1 MSTARPPYRLAL
13 LASIAVLTG
22 YLLTLAPSVTFWDAG
37 EFIAAARTLGIP
49 HPPGTP
55 LFVML
60 AHTWGLLVP
69 FGEYAWRLNLLS
81 AVCAAAAAGCWFLVA
96 HATVLRMYDDLD
108 ASPRN
113 VLAIGAGGS
122 AALLTAFTFT
132 NWQNAVETEVYS
144 VAMLSIALVAWLA
157 MRWREHRSTT
167 TGARMMLLALYLG
180 AMSIGNHLLAL
191 LIGPAVVV
199 AWLMESRRAPLGT
212 RDEAAA
218 EWVRIAMF
226 AAIWLLLIGFGL
238 GSVTL
243 TAVSIGLVL
252 VAGVFA
258 IRTRQLSF
266 TVMALLIAFVG
277 VTPYLF
283 LLFRA
288 RQAPWLNEADPSTWD
303 ALLGVIRRAQY
314 PIRTPLDDP
323 TVLHGELNPGRT
335 FTILGYQL
343 ANYVQYFDWQWAKSI
358 GVTIAPSLGR
368 FLVTMGAFSLGLR
381 GAWAQR
387 NRDRSG
393 FGLLAMLWLVTGL
406 GLVVYM
412 NFKPGTTL
420 GYDLWPNGS
429 DHEVRERDYFFV
441 VSFVAWGAWVA
452 IGLADLIRTLMP
464 RVRGAARGAMLSLF
478 ALAAVPLVLNA
489 RVASR
494 HGGPEATFA
503 RDFARALL
511 QSVPPGG
518 ILFTWGDNDTF
529 PVWYAQ
535 AVEGLRRDV
544 TVVCLAL
551 AETPW
556 YMRQLRDTPRVPV
569 DPSSLASVWRD
580 AAAPLETGPLHSL
593 TDAMIAGFV
602 PQRLAED
609 LVVQLPNGVS
619 VTVPKG
625 SAVFGKDLM
634 VLQILRQNA
643 GRRPVSWSVT
653 AAQKTFDLG
662 PALIQ
667 QGLVLTL
674 PIGTIDSTRLVAGAA
689 SGPGGAALDL
699 VTTRRLM
706 AENWSFG
713 SLFTGDVLSLD
724 GNIRGMAATIAL
736 PYAQVGVGL
745 LQRGDTTGAL
755 AALRTAA
762 HLSDQPAI
770 REILQALQGHQAPPL
785 STP

>member
-1 MSTARPPYRLAL
+1 MTTARPPYRLAL
-13 LASIAVLTG
+13 LASVAVLTG
-22 YLLTLAPSVTFWDAG
+22 YLFSLAPSVTFWDAG
-37 EFIAAARTLGIP
+37 EFIAAAKTLGIP

-55 LFVML
+55 LFVMV
-60 AHTWGLLVP
+60 AHTWGLLFP
-69 FGEYAWRLNLLS
+69 FGEYAWKLNLLS
-81 AVCAAAAAGCWFLVA
+81 ACCSAAAAGCWFLVA
-96 HATVLRMYDDLD
+96 HATVLRMYADIDP
-108 ASPRN
+108 APRRA
-113 VLAIGAGGS
+113 LAIGAGAA

-144 VAMLSIALVAWLA
+144 VAMLTIALVAWLA
-157 MRWREHRSTT
+157 TRWREHRTTT
-167 TGARMMLLALYLG
+167 TGARLMLFTLYLG

-191 LIGPAVVV
+191 LIGPAVVL
-199 AWLMESRRAPLGT
+199 AWLMESRWAPLAT
-212 RDEAAA
+212 REAAA
-218 EWVRIAMF
+218 SEWVRIAMF
-226 AAIWLLLIGFGL
+226 AAIWLMLIAFGL
-238 GSVTL
+238 GSTLL
-243 TAVSIGLVL
+243 TAVAIGLVML
-252 VAGVFA
+252 AGLFTV
-258 IRTRQLSF
+258 RTRQFSF
-266 TVMALLIAFVG
+266 AVMALLIAVVG
-277 VTPYLF
+277 LTPYLF

-288 RQAPWLNEADPSTWD
+288 RQGPWLNEADPSTWN
-303 ALLGVIRRAQY
+303 AVLGVIRRAQY

-368 FLVTMGAFSLGLR
+368 FLVTLGAFSLGLR

-387 NRDRSG
+387 RRDRSG

-420 GYDLWPNGS
+420 GYDLWPNGV

-441 VSFVAWGAWVA
+441 VSFVAWGVWVA
-452 IGLADLIRTLMP
+452 IGLADLIRDLMP
-464 RVRGAARGAMLSLF
+464 RVRGAARGAVLGLF

-535 AVEGLRRDV
+535 AVEGVRRDV

-556 YMRQLRDTPRVPV
+556 YMRQLRDNPREPV
-569 DPSSLASVWRD
+569 DSASLAAIWRGVP
-580 AAAPLETGPLHSL
+580 APVSNAPLHPL
-593 TDAMIAGFV
+593 TDAMIAGFA

-609 LVVQLPNGVS
+609 LVVELPNGMA

-643 GRRPVSWSVT
+643 GSRPVSWSVT

-662 PALIQ
+662 PALVQ

-674 PIGTIDSTRLVAGAA
+674 PIVPIDSTRLVAGAA

-706 AENWSFG
+706 AEIWSFG
-713 SLFTGDVLSLD
+713 ALFTGDLLSLD
-724 GNIRGMAATIAL
+724 GNIRGMAATVAL
-736 PYAQVGVGL
+736 PYAQVGLGL
-745 LQRGDTTGAL
+745 LERGDTTAAL

-762 HLSDQPAI
+762 HLSSQPAI
-770 REILQALQGHQAPPL
+770 QELLRELQGPPTSPL
-785 STP
+785 SPP